1 MHTYGLLRNSFQPP
15 DEIRI
20 MRTMWRHRAG
30 LVAEAA
36 SCIQRI
42 QKSMAEM
49 NLQLGNAIGDLSGMT
64 GMAILHAILNG
75 ERDPSKLAAR
85 AQPGIKAPQT
95 KIAESLRGTWRE
107 ELLFVMRQELD
118 WYETCKK
125 KIAECDEKLK
135 LHLPICPRQRASTP
149 LL

>member
-1 MHTYGLLRNSFQPP
+1 
-15 DEIRI
+15 

-85 AQPGIKAPQT
+85 AQPGIKTPQT

-125 KIAECDEKLK
+125 K
-135 LHLPICPRQRASTP
+135 LPSATRS
-149 LL
+149 